1 MTLHSPADVTFTPS
15 FPDDF
20 HQSNEAVPVHHRI
33 LHDSL
38 PTDLKI
44 SMVPIQLPHLPNR
57 HMPQT
62 SEVWWTWRRMALTWS
77 ICLHS
82 PIMGQFNNNESPG
95 HAMMPLTGSHQPKK
109 FPMYIPTHL
118 FPLLDWCLW
127 SRCTWPTRTSILSG
141 AYCEDKNHIWDSS
154 QYVLFLQRNT
164 TLYILEVHDKHQT
177 FLKKFVFFM

>member
-62 SEVWWTWRRMALTWS
+62 SEVWWTWRRMALPWS
-77 ICLHS
+77 ICLYS

-109 FPMYIPTHL
+109 ISHVYTYSPIPLIRLMSLESMYLTNTNLNPEWRLLRGQKPYLGLVPICSLPPT
-118 FPLLDWCLW
+118 
-127 SRCTWPTRTSILSG
+127 
-141 AYCEDKNHIWDSS
+141 
-154 QYVLFLQRNT
+154 
-164 TLYILEVHDKHQT
+164 
-177 FLKKFVFFM
+177 